1 MYTIYMSIEELEQLA
16 RKIIFGETTDE
27 EYARFI
33 RESERI
39 IADAEVVFAS

>member
-1 MYTIYMSIEELEQLA
+1 MYTICMSTEELEKLA
-16 RKIIFGETTDE
+16 RKIIFGNTTDE